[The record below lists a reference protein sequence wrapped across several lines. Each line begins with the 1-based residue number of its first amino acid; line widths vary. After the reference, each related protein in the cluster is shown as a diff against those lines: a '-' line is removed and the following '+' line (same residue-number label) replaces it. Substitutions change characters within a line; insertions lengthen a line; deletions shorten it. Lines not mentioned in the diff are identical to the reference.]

1 MTNKDWLNFKFVDR
15 INERNRA
22 NNFLKQNSETKVLV
36 VTGKK
41 NAGKNFFIDEII
53 KENSTKTFV
62 VLDFNESGFNT
73 LKQLIDKMQE
83 IKQGT
88 LLHFIQQNY
97 TSVVQMTERS
107 VKSIAEIANVP
118 VVKIISYLLDI
129 SVAFLNLNQ
138 EQESS
143 VKVLNKYIKEIAKYE
158 DLVIVMKNFSYCD
171 DYSFPIIFQ
180 LISSTVDD
188 SQIDA
193 KYLISIDEDDFKANK
208 NNIFSFFSYKI
219 PVLPIQIS
227 KFTNPILFYEMLSDI
242 FNFTAE
248 DRNSLTHIF
257 EICNGYPGELKS
269 IISNIYFFADTYNTN
284 ITYTDTGKIK
294 WDANAFNE
302 IIVQSSKSNE
312 KDNLKKDPIAKAI
325 FLIVLFLKVDL
336 SYDLLIKITQ
346 YICAKIHITFA
357 SEADIEKSIQNLLYK
372 LNMLEI
378 DFTENIIITPAL
390 NQEKYC
396 YKYSQWAPLFSK
408 YLFEFLL
415 RNRDLLL
422 TTINLDK
429 YYEQLSWHAYK
440 SEYPNW
446 EIYNLKIGKKFYKS
460 NQISLAKN
468 IFLRLQEK
476 WDSFSIEDKYLIAEC
491 FYNSGA
497 YDLADNI
504 TTNIYYLNCN
514 YQQLIL
520 KVKIKNI
527 NLKKQAAINLLDSM
541 LLENRFRSKQY
552 EILDFKQR
560 ILSNI
565 EQERKNAKKIF
576 DNLLH
581 NYEENKLEDYPDF
594 LISSMEYYR
603 GQIVQE
609 KFNILEEFYRTE
621 NNQIM
626 LAELSVN
633 RGFDLFW
640 QGKISEAKDQ
650 FKNSMAT
657 FERLRIHELSYVL
670 NNYANCLMMEG
681 LFEDAID
688 ELRRGLMFNE
698 SPYTEIVLKTHLM
711 ICYAIMDNQ
720 DYIKIFHELE
730 LYIQN
735 NLTLKLD
742 ISIYL
747 KVTYALGFVQE
758 LCGNDNQPTLFKIQ
772 KNYCQKAVALA
783 KAYDPQTLPYIWF
796 KDWDKNVEKDIIK
809 RVDPKYVNF
818 YNFRFEPWLVTITHD

>member
-1 MTNKDWLNFKFVDR
+1 MTNRDWLDFKFVDR
-15 INERNRA
+15 IDERNLA
-22 NNFLKQNSETKVLV
+22 NNFLKQNGNTKVLV

-41 NAGKNFFIDEII
+41 NAGKNFFIDEIM

-73 LKQLIDKMQE
+73 LKQLIDKLQE
-83 IKQGT
+83 IHHGT

-97 TSVVQMTERS
+97 TSIVQMTERS
-107 VKSIAEIANVP
+107 VKLIAEIADVP
-118 VVKIISYLLDI
+118 AVNILSYLLDI
-129 SVAFLNLNQ
+129 SVAFLNLSQ
-138 EQESS
+138 EQESP

-158 DLVIVMKNFSYCD
+158 DLVIVMKNFSSCD
-171 DYSFPIIFQ
+171 DYSFPSIFQ

-188 SQIDA
+188 AHIDA

-208 NNIFSFFSYKI
+208 KNIFTFFSYKI

-227 KFTNPILFYEMLSDI
+227 NFTDPILFYEMLSDI

-257 EICNGYPGELKS
+257 EVCNGYPGELKS
-269 IISNIYFFADTYNTN
+269 IISNIYFFANTHN
-284 ITYTDTGKIK
+284 ANMACADTGKIK
-294 WDANAFNE
+294 WDTNAFNK

-312 KDNLKKDPIAKAI
+312 KDDLDKDPIAKAI

-336 SYDLLIKITQ
+336 SYDLLIEITQ
-346 YICAKIHITFA
+346 YICAKIHIKLS
-357 SEADIEKSIQNLLYK
+357 SEADIEKSMQNLLYT
-372 LNMLEI
+372 LNLLEM
-378 DFTENIIITPAL
+378 DFSENIVIVSAL

-396 YKYSQWAPLFSK
+396 YKYSQLAPLFSR
-408 YLFEFLL
+408 YLCEFLL

-422 TTINLDK
+422 TTINMDK

-446 EIYNLKIGKKFYKS
+446 EIYNLNIGKKFYESK
-460 NQISLAKN
+460 QISLAKN

-476 WDSFSIEDKYLIAEC
+476 WDRFSIADKSLIAEC

-504 TTNIYYLNCN
+504 TNNICFYDCN

-520 KVKIKNI
+520 QVKIKNI
-527 NLKKQAAINLLDSM
+527 NLQKQAAINLLDSM
-541 LLENRFRSKQY
+541 LQENRFCNKRY

-576 DNLLH
+576 DNLLQ
-581 NYEENKLEDYPDF
+581 NYSENELDDYPDF
-594 LISSMEYYR
+594 LISTMEYYR

-609 KFNILEEFYRTE
+609 KFNILEEIYKTE

-711 ICYAIMDNQ
+711 ICYAIMANP

-730 LYIQN
+730 LYLQN
-735 NLTLKLD
+735 NLTQKLD

-758 LCGNDNQPTLFKIQ
+758 LCGNDNQPDLFMTEKD
-772 KNYCQKAVALA
+772 YCQKAVTLA

-796 KDWDKNVEKDIIK
+796 KDWDNNVEKDIIK
-809 RVDPKYVNF
+809 RVDSKYDDF
-818 YNFRFEPWLVTITHD
+818 YIFRFEPWLVTITHD